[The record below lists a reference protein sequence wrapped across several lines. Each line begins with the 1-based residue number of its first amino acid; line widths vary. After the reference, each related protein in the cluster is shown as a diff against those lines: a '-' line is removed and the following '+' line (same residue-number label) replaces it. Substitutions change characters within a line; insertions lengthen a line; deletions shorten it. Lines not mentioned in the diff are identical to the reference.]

1 MAFKI
6 PSGYERFANEVFAR
20 FRNLL
25 DKNVFTGIAKL
36 TLREWQSNFATD
48 DEHYLAA
55 HLLDALILRT
65 DPMVDSA
72 SQHVVEMVL
81 PKILVKQGLYV
92 SPDIDAFVKSL
103 GDGDIGLGL
112 RFVAV
117 DGNELAPTPGKSGAQ
132 LIRHFSR
139 AADINKNLLLRPENM
154 EQLQDDVRVLVF
166 LDDCVGTGTQFGKF
180 STAYKL
186 EDLAKRHCLIYIPF
200 VAHPKGLTK
209 LNNKY
214 PFLHVTPV
222 EVLGPLSNFF
232 AECPLNPGVWARDRS
247 NSVVDIK
254 AFYSEL
260 MARKGVSPEPSFG
273 LNLSLG
279 FSFSTPNNTLKA
291 YFSNQGMWK
300 RLLVR

>member
-1 MAFKI
+1 M
-6 PSGYERFANEVFAR
+6 
-20 FRNLL
+20 

-36 TLREWQSNFATD
+36 TLREWQGNFATD
-48 DEHYLAA
+48 EEHYLAA
-55 HLLDALILRT
+55 HLLDALIFRT
-65 DPMVDSA
+65 DPMVDST

-81 PKILVKQGLYV
+81 PKILAENGLYV
-92 SPDIDAFVKSL
+92 SSDIDAFVKSL
-103 GDGDIGLGL
+103 ADGDVGLGL

-117 DGNELAPTPGKSGAQ
+117 DGNQLAPTPGKSGAQ

-139 AADINKNLLLRPENM
+139 AANINRNLLLRPENM
-154 EQLQDDVRVLVF
+154 ELLQDDVRVLVF

-186 EDLAKRHCLIYIPF
+186 EDLAKQHCLIYIPF
-200 VAHPKGLTK
+200 VAHLKGLKK
-209 LNNKY
+209 LNHKY

-222 EVLGPLSNFF
+222 EVLGPQSNFF
-232 AECPLNPGVWARDRS
+232 AESLLNSGVWARDSS
-247 NSVVDIK
+247 NSVADVK

-260 MARKGVSPEPSFG
+260 MARKGVTPEPSFS